1 MSSDRSWFFNDRAL
15 LAKKR
20 QPASSPSRIFRNH
33 VLWANDAFGME
44 CKWCGKCDVD
54 LVKSGEK
61 WSCEDCLKT
70 LMPMERPKGGR
81 GWT

>member
-1 MSSDRSWFFNDRAL
+1 VSSDRSWFFNDRAL

-20 QPASSPSRIFRNH
+20 QPASSPSRIIRNH

-54 LVKSGEK
+54 LV
-61 WSCEDCLKT
+61 
-70 LMPMERPKGGR
+70 
-81 GWT
+81 